1 MKFAHLLFVAALC
14 TASAAAAQTT
24 PVTPGTT
31 VSAPGAPGT
40 TTASPST
47 VPSGTAPINADPKG
61 AVSAGEVFTTGAPTN
76 STRTSEKRA
85 MRRQNKTMK
94 ANGKTKVK
102 TTM

>member
-1 MKFAHLLFVAALC
+1 MKFAHLLFAAALC

-24 PVTPGTT
+24 PGTT
-31 VSAPGAPGT
+31 NSAPGAPGT
-40 TTASPST
+40 TTASPSS
-47 VPSGTAPINADPKG
+47 VPSGTAPVNADPKG

-76 STRTSEKRA
+76 SNRTSEKRA

-94 ANGKTKVK
+94 ANGKTKMK